1 MPQLDSNAA
10 FCTGTLMDET
20 DNRMKSEGKGLFII
34 RNGKKIAKHEAG
46 KWVPLLPGSP
56 SATHPTVSRLKC
68 RASPRGGWGE
78 LPDSTSLSDSSL
90 LRFVP
95 VQSGA

>member
-1 MPQLDSNAA
+1 VYDKLLGAP
-10 FCTGTLMDET
+10 ET
-20 DNRMKSEGKGLFII
+20 P
-34 RNGKKIAKHEAG
+34 
-46 KWVPLLPGSP
+46 V
-56 SATHPTVSRLKC
+56 
-68 RASPRGGWGE
+68 GGWGE